1 MKNKKWRYTFVL
13 IGMLLFLCSACALGR
28 GEAESSMSHVD
39 QGEDAKDPIEVPPSK
54 DDTDAAKDP
63 SPSSE
68 QETPVKDDPTV
79 GRIEPEKTQPES
91 TKPFW
96 QSETTRLTNN
106 LISIASAGQTDYKVN
121 GAKRGWMSKSGELY
135 SYYDG
140 KYITTD
146 TLVAD
151 GYLEKGLSPSDY
163 KILLVNGSDLVGI
176 DGASVPSDSMDFG
189 VFAATK
195 QSGKYLIASSSGKV
209 GTISEEDFNSL
220 LAKYNQS
227 NGKIVR
233 LSSASAEY
241 ERILNY
247 ISLFEGRFDDYYVR
261 EIRMDNKH
269 AVVVFSN
276 RIDTSNIKQYILE
289 NENNF
294 WEVVFPN
301 AQTEYYPVTSVNRYL
316 PNFNVELLPTYT
328 LASWRGSIVREQGGA
343 VAALFSAKA
352 ISSASEIV
360 YQCATSTC
368 AYTVLSNGSRY
379 VCYSEN
385 GIWKAAYVT
394 SDNGARNLLREKT
407 GIDYGFLILDD

>member
-1 MKNKKWRYTFVL
+1 MIIVKNKKWRDTFFL
-13 IGMLLFLCSACALGR
+13 IGILLFLCCACTVGNT
-28 GEAESSMSHVD
+28 EVTHSTDSSEQV
-39 QGEDAKDPIEVPPSK
+39 DPIEIPPVQ
-54 DDTDAAKDP
+54 DNTENLP
-63 SPSSE
+63 QE
-68 QETPVKDDPTV
+68 QDVLSTNVQTNGK
-79 GRIEPEKTQPES
+79 IEPEKTQPES
-91 TKPFW
+91 SKPFW

-106 LISIASAGQTDYKVN
+106 LISIASAGQADYKLN
-121 GAKRGWMSKSGELY
+121 GAKRGWMSKEGELY
-135 SYYDG
+135 NYYDG

-146 TLVAD
+146 VLVTD

-163 KILLVNGSDLVGI
+163 KILLLNGSDLAEI
-176 DGASVPSDSMDFG
+176 DGTTVSEDSMNFS

-195 QSGKYLIASSSGKV
+195 QSDKYLIASSTGKV
-209 GTISEEDFNSL
+209 GTINAEDFRVL
-220 LAKYNQS
+220 LAKYNQ
-227 NGKIVR
+227 NHGKIVR

-247 ISLFEGRFDDYYVR
+247 ISLFEGRFGEYYVR

-276 RIDTSNIKQYILE
+276 RTDTSDIKQYILE

-301 AQTEYYPVTSVNRYL
+301 AQVEYYPITTINHYL
-316 PNFNVELLPTYT
+316 PNFNIELLPAYT
-328 LASWRGSIVREQGGA
+328 LASWRGSIVPEQGGA

-352 ISSASEIV
+352 ISSSSEIV

-368 AYTVLSNGSRY
+368 AYVVLTNGKRY
-379 VCYSEN
+379 ACYSEN
-385 GIWKAAYVT
+385 GIWKAAFVT
-394 SDNGARNLLREKT
+394 SDIRAKNLFKDKT